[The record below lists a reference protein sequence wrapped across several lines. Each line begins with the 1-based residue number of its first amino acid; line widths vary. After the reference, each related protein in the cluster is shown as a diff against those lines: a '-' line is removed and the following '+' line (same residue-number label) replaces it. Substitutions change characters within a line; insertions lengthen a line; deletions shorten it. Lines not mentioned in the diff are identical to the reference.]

1 LIYINKPLSYKTN
14 QQFIHT
20 TNENQ
25 TTKMTSQ
32 MGYIPKDIKSTNNG
46 LQTTASSDV
55 LYASP
60 SGFHQV
66 VAPTDAVA
74 ITLTPQQL
82 MGGFINQATTVGATA
97 MTLPTAE
104 DLVEYM
110 NGASVYSSVR
120 FTVRNIAAGNTITM
134 TASTGIT
141 VSGTGTLATA
151 KSGEYLIVFSDVSP
165 GTETAICYVISTD
178 NTH

>member
-1 LIYINKPLSYKTN
+1 
-14 QQFIHT
+14 
-20 TNENQ
+20 
-25 TTKMTSQ
+25 MTSQ

-110 NGASVYSSVR
+110 NGASVYSSIR
-120 FTVRNIAAGNTITM
+120 FTVRNVVGGNTITM
-134 TASTGIT
+134 TNGDIT
-141 VSGTGTLATA
+141 FDGTKTLATA
-151 KSGEYLIVFSDVSP
+151 KSGEYLLVFSDVSP
-165 GTETAICYVISTD
+165 GTEAAICYVISTD